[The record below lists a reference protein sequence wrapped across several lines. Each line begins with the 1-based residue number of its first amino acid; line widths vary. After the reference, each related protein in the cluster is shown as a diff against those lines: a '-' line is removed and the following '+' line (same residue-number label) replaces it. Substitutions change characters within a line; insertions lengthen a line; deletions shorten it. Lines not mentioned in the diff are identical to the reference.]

1 MIKRCI
7 YATEDFNI
15 VKVKLEINEKI
26 LNKLLCQINE
36 FYKTRVELGK
46 NTNKKENEENLYT
59 ILNDILKCKNNL
71 RLSYLVCDLLNYEC
85 SSEEENKFLNQ
96 SLLCFHFSLV
106 KGFLDFRK
114 MILNCEYKIDLNAA
128 DPYYI
133 DENTISK
140 DIDDLPF
147 IKTK

>member
-7 YATEDFNI
+7 YAKEDFNI

-59 ILNDILKCKNNL
+59 IVNDILKCKNNL
-71 RLSYLVCDLLNYEC
+71 RLS
-85 SSEEENKFLNQ
+85 
-96 SLLCFHFSLV
+96 
-106 KGFLDFRK
+106 
-114 MILNCEYKIDLNAA
+114 
-128 DPYYI
+128 
-133 DENTISK
+133 
-140 DIDDLPF
+140 
-147 IKTK
+147 